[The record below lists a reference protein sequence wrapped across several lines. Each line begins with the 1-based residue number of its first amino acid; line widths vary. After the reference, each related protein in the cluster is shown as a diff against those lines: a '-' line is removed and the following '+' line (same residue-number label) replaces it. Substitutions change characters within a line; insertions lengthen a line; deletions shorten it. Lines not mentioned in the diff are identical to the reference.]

1 MMKLA
6 VPGCNGRMGKT
17 LMRMIADDPRCALV
31 GGSERS
37 ENLAE
42 VTANAEREGYSN
54 LVITGSIDEILQQAD
69 GVIDFSVPNYSL
81 EIASIAAKLKK
92 VHVCG
97 TTGLTAGQ
105 QKQMADYGK
114 QAKIVWAPNMSV
126 CVNLFMGLVEQ
137 AARALGEDFDIE
149 IVEMHHRHK
158 QDAPSGTALALG
170 LSAAKGRGLTLEKAA
185 VRGRDGITGERKKET
200 IGFAA
205 LRGGD
210 VVGDHTV
217 MFAGEGERL
226 ELTHKASSRGIYARG
241 AIRAAL
247 WAHQQKAGLYSMKDV
262 LGM

>member
-1 MMKLA
+1 MKLA
-6 VPGCNGRMGKT
+6 VTGCNGRMGKT
-17 LMRMIADDPRCALV
+17 LMRMIADDARCTLV
-31 GGSERS
+31 GGTERI

-42 VTANAEREGYSN
+42 AAANVEREGYNN
-54 LVITGSIDEILQQAD
+54 LIITNSTEEILETAD
-69 GVIDFSVPNYSL
+69 GVIDFSAPEYSL
-81 EIASIAAKLKK
+81 EIASVAAQLKK

-97 TTGLTAGQ
+97 TTGLNADQ

-170 LSAAKGRGLTLEKAA
+170 LSAAKGRGLALDKAA
-185 VRGRDGITGERKKET
+185 VRGRDGITGERKKDT

-226 ELTHKASSRGIYARG
+226 ELTHKASSRSIYARG

-247 WAHQQKAGLYSMKDV
+247 WAHRQKPGLYSMKDV
-262 LGM
+262 LGI